1 MSETTIQTLLIC
13 YNFYEMNEFRV
24 PRRISADDE
33 RSFILANC
41 DRLKTHFLSP
51 AKLEWAST
59 WGHSRSQYEKIV
71 KTVLSMDQKQI
82 HALRMENRGKNPL
95 KGQRETQ
102 IQLLHSIDLFIT
114 GVLKFPKE

>member
-1 MSETTIQTLLIC
+1 
-13 YNFYEMNEFRV
+13 MNEFHT
-24 PRRISADDE
+24 PRRINADDE
-33 RSFILANC
+33 VSFIHTNR
-41 DRLKTHFLSP
+41 DRLKTHFLTP
-51 AKLEWAST
+51 AKYEWASN
-59 WGHSRSQYEKIV
+59 WGHSRSQFEKIV

-82 HALRMENRGKNPL
+82 HALRMENRRKNPL